1 MTGRK
6 GPNVKPCGRAD
17 SEASLPD
24 RVTLDEAFRA
34 ALRMTEQYVV
44 LEAQPDTGLVL
55 FLEYLR
61 SDPARWDDW
70 RSAVRAALNEE
81 YPRDPR
87 V

>member
-1 MTGRK
+1 
-6 GPNVKPCGRAD
+6 VD
-17 SEASLPD
+17 VQESEAPPPD

-34 ALRMTEQYVV
+34 ALRMTEQYVD

-55 FLEYLR
+55 FLQYMR

-81 YPRDPR
+81 DRRDPR